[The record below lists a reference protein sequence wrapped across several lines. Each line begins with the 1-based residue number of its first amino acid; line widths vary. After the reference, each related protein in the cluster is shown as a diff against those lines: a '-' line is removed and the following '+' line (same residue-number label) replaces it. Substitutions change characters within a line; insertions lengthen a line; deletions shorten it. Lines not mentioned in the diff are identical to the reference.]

1 MYLQDGLTGELWGAV
16 NRRGGG
22 ERSIRNYKYIPDET
36 MYHKVHTDVHNLSFV
51 IIYTLL
57 SAYYKFSLQYYIPV
71 HASEPLVLFYV
82 INSLLYAIEKKCIP

>member
-1 MYLQDGLTGELWGAV
+1 
-16 NRRGGG
+16 
-22 ERSIRNYKYIPDET
+22 

-51 IIYTLL
+51 MIYTLL

-82 INSLLYAIEKKCIP
+82 INSLLYVIEKKMYTITMLIMAIITLARNVTPQ